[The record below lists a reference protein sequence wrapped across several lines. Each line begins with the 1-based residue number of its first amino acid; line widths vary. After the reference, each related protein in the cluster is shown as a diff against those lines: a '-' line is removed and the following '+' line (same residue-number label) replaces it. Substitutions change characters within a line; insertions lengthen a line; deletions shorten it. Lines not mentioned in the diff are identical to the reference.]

1 MVKDGEDGIVSLAR
15 KSTASL
21 VFVWGIVEL
30 VGDVGDMV
38 EGTCLCRLRGACES
52 VCCLCLRSVW
62 RAV

>member
-38 EGTCLCRLRGACES
+38 EGTCLY
-52 VCCLCLRSVW
+52 
-62 RAV
+62 